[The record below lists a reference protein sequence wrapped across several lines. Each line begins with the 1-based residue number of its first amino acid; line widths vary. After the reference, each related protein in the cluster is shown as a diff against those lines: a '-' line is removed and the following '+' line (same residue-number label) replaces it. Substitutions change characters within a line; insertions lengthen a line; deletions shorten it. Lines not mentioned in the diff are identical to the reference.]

1 MLSAAIARIASSRGK
16 RGFPGGGVS
25 AGEGAATTR
34 PAYAWA
40 VRRPDGFELRLAA
53 IAAGAL
59 ALRVV
64 AAIATNGHLVQG
76 DAMTF
81 HQVAQHLADGQG
93 FHQPFASAPTAEHP
107 PAWEVVLA
115 FADKLG
121 VNGYLGH
128 RLLGGL
134 IGTVTVV
141 LIGFLGRAVAGARVG
156 VAAAAIAA
164 VYPMLWGADVSLMSE
179 TLYGAL
185 VVGSLLA
192 ALWFRERPGWPRAA
206 LLGALIAL
214 AALTRGEA
222 LLLLVLLVAPTGRSW
237 RLFAVA
243 VAAFALVLAPWT
255 IRNLTTFD
263 KPVLISG
270 NANGIWIGANCPET
284 YHGPLIGYWRFQC
297 YTNPRPGEDESEYY
311 ARQRSI
317 GLRYARHHAGR
328 LPAVVGVRLLR
339 LADVWS
345 VDQSVFINAQEGR
358 APRPV
363 RWGIYSAWLVMALA
377 VAGAIVLKRR
387 RAPLWVLLA
396 PIVLVIAV
404 AAVTYGTTRFRFAAE
419 PSLCVLAG
427 AAVVAV
433 FERSGGLSSIRQR
446 QRVAG

>member
-1 MLSAAIARIASSRGK
+1 MLSAAIARIASSSGK
-16 RGFPGGGVS
+16 RGFPGGGVR

-40 VRRPDGFELRLAA
+40 VRRPDGFQLRLAA

-59 ALRVV
+59 AIRVV
-64 AAIATNGHLVQG
+64 AAIVTNDHLVQG

-128 RLLGGL
+128 RLLGAL
-134 IGTVTVV
+134 IGAVTVG
-141 LIGFLGRAVAGARVG
+141 LTGLLGRAVAGPGAG
-156 VAAAAIAA
+156 LAAAAIAA

-185 VVGSLLA
+185 VVASLLA
-192 ALWFRERPGWPRAA
+192 ALWYRAAPGLRRAA
-206 LLGALIAL
+206 LLGALIGL

-222 LLLLVLLVAPTGRSW
+222 LLLLVLLVAPAVRSW
-237 RLFAVA
+237 RAFAVA
-243 VAAFALVLAPWT
+243 CAAFALVLAPWT

-263 KPVLISG
+263 EPVLISG

-297 YTNPRPGEDESEYY
+297 YTKPRPGEDESEYY
-311 ARQRSI
+311 ARQRST
-317 GLRYARHHAGR
+317 GLRYAREHAGR

-363 RWGIYSAWLVMALA
+363 RWGIFMAWLIMALA
-377 VAGAIVLKRR
+377 VAGAIVLRRR
-387 RAPLWVLLA
+387 RAPLGVLLA
-396 PIVLVIAV
+396 PVAMVVLVG
-404 AAVTYGTTRFRFAAE
+404 AVTYGTTRFRFAAE
-419 PSLCVLAG
+419 PSLCVLA
-427 AAVVAV
+427 AAALTAAYD
-433 FERSGGLSSIRQR
+433 RSGG
-446 QRVAG
+446 

>member
-1 MLSAAIARIASSRGK
+1 M
-16 RGFPGGGVS
+16 
-25 AGEGAATTR
+25 
-34 PAYAWA
+34 
-40 VRRPDGFELRLAA
+40 RRPDAFELRLAA
-53 IAAGAL
+53 IAASAL
-59 ALRVV
+59 AVRVI
-64 AAIATNGHLVQG
+64 AAIVTNDHLVQG

-93 FHQPFASAPTAEHP
+93 FHQAFSSAPTAEHP

-115 FADKLG
+115 AADKLG
-121 VNGYLGH
+121 ANGYFAH

-141 LIGFLGRAVAGARVG
+141 LIGFLGRAVAGQRAGLV
-156 VAAAAIAA
+156 AAAIAA
-164 VYPMLWGADVSLMSE
+164 VYPNLWGADVSLMSE
-179 TLYGAL
+179 TLYGLL
-185 VVGSLLA
+185 VVCTLLA
-192 ALWFRERPGWPRAA
+192 ALWFRAQPGWRRGA
-206 LLGALIAL
+206 LVGALIAL

-222 LLLLVLLVAPTGRSW
+222 LLLLPLLVLPLAWRARAWTG
-237 RLFAVA
+237 LVAAVLAFAV
-243 VAAFALVLAPWT
+243 VLAPWT

-270 NANGIWIGANCPET
+270 NSNGIWIGANCPAT

-297 YTNPRPGEDESEYY
+297 YTPQRPGEDESVYY

-317 GLRYARHHAGR
+317 GLRYMRHHAGR

-363 RWGIYSAWLVMALA
+363 RWGIYSVWVIMALA
-377 VAGAIVLKRR
+377 VAGAVVLRRR

-396 PIVLVIAV
+396 PIVLVVLV
-404 AAVTYGTTRFRFAAE
+404 AAATYGTTRFRFAAE
-419 PSLCVLAG
+419 PSLCILAA
-427 AAVVAV
+427 AAVVAGWD
-433 FERSGGLSSIRQR
+433 RLRAGGALRQR